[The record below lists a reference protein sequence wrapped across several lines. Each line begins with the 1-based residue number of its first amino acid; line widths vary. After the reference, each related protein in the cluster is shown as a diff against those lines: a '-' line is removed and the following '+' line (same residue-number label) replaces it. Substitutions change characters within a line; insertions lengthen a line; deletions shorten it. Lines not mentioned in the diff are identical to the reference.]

1 MPNWIGKKK
10 RSTHGS
16 KNRSNFK
23 KTMKQIKQEDKSL
36 TITPKIIAPVVARA
50 SEIEIID
57 APSMKVAVE
66 FLSEANNYLD
76 KVVEWKEKK
85 TKPLNEALKVIRAE
99 TKPVE
104 KALEEAIENV
114 RGKMSAYQTAQVRI
128 QKEQADKI
136 AQKVSDGKI
145 KIETGVHKLGEIAV
159 PEKEVATDAG
169 LVQFRET
176 KVLKIVDIKLVP
188 DKYFVID
195 EAEVMSD
202 LKQGIEVP
210 GCEINIIQTP
220 INYR

>member
-1 MPNWIGKKK
+1 MTKIE
-10 RSTHGS
+10 
-16 KNRSNFK
+16 
-23 KTMKQIKQEDKSL
+23 QDKSL

-85 TKPLNEALKVIRAE
+85 TKPLNEALKVIRGE

-104 KALEEAIENV
+104 KALEEAIETV
-114 RGKMSAYQTAQVRI
+114 RTKMSLYQTEQVRI

-145 KIETGVHKLGEIAV
+145 KIETGVRKLGELTV
-159 PEKEVATDAG
+159 PDKEVATDAG
-169 LVQFRET
+169 LVEFRET
-176 KVLKIVDIKLVP
+176 QVLKIM
-188 DKYFVID
+188 D
-195 EAEVMSD
+195 ETLIPREYLMLDEKKIMTD
-202 LKQGIEVP
+202 LKAGKDVMGVVLET
-210 GCEINIIQTP
+210 IQTP
-220 INYR
+220 VNYR